1 MARKKGKKLTDKR
14 QAKTPKRPQPKET
27 QAQLRKVSANRLK
40 QILAAHKQWLETKGK
55 QGNQAHLPAANLQ
68 KAHLRGAN
76 LQEAFLIK
84 TNLQRAH
91 LEEANL
97 QEAFLIKT
105 NLQKAHLRGANLQRA
120 DLRSANLS
128 FAQLQ
133 GADLSDAKLLG
144 ADLSAAQLQEADL
157 RLADLQEANLGGA
170 NLQGAILLEVKA
182 VTASQIK
189 RATNWRLAFYSDDFL
204 AELGLPADHNETVEK
219 KLAEIEKEKT
229 ITP

>member
-14 QAKTPKRPQPKET
+14 QAKTPKRSQPKET
-27 QAQLRKVSANRLK
+27 RAQLRTVSANRLK
-40 QILAAHKQWLETKGK
+40 QILAAHKKWLETKGK
-55 QGNQAHLPAANLQ
+55 QGNQAHLPGANLQ
-68 KAHLRGAN
+68 RAHLEEAN

-105 NLQKAHLRGANLQRA
+105 NLQKAHLRGTNLQRA

-133 GADLSDAKLLG
+133 GANLSFAQLQG
-144 ADLSAAQLQEADL
+144 ADLIFAQLQGAKL
-157 RLADLQEANLGGA
+157 SRA
-170 NLQGAILLEVKA
+170 NLQGAYLFEVKA

-189 RATNWRLAFYSDDFL
+189 RATNWRLAFYSEAL
-204 AELGLPADHNETVEK
+204 LKQLGFPADHNETVLK
-219 KLAEIEKEKT
+219 KFKKIEKEKEKAAT
-229 ITP
+229 NND

>member
-1 MARKKGKKLTDKR
+1 MGRAAKRGKKPTGKG
-14 QAKTPKRPQPKET
+14 QAKTPKRSQPKET
-27 QAQLRKVSANRLK
+27 QAQLRKVSANELK

-55 QGNQAHLPAANLQ
+55 QGDQAHLPEANLQ
-68 KAHLRGAN
+68 S
-76 LQEAFLIK
+76 
-84 TNLQRAH
+84 AH

-133 GADLSDAKLLG
+133 GADLSFAQLQG
-144 ADLSAAQLQEADL
+144 ADLIFAQLQGAKL
-157 RLADLQEANLGGA
+157 SRA
-170 NLQGAILLEVKA
+170 NLQGAYLFEVKA

-189 RATNWRLAFYSDDFL
+189 RATNWRLAFYSEAL
-204 AELGLPADHNETVEK
+204 LKQLGFRADHNETVLK
-219 KLAEIEKEKT
+219 KFKEIEKENEKAAT
-229 ITP
+229 KP